1 MRAPVRACQNVRWDH
16 LLHVSEESI
25 EGAEALAGQGLA
37 ADVDVWAG
45 WGQVRFQRS
54 AKVSRVYAV
63 GLEGGLHQGST
74 IERGWIWLVGR
85 LDICGRSRNSGGSGA
100 AHFGDQVLPFR
111 KL

>member
-1 MRAPVRACQNVRWDH
+1 MRASVRACQNVRWDH

-45 WGQVRFQRS
+45 WGQVRFQRC

-63 GLEGGLHQGST
+63 GLLADLSSAGGVGVAGVRGST
-74 IERGWIWLVGR
+74 LR
-85 LDICGRSRNSGGSGA
+85 
-100 AHFGDQVLPFR
+100 
-111 KL
+111 